1 MNIILFEENELN
13 KPLDL
18 DDPRAVHIIE
28 ILKAEEGDQ
37 LKGGILNGPLLDITL
52 EGFTDDSIQL
62 SFRKRDRKPPQA
74 YPVTMIIGTP
84 RPPTARR
91 LIKDLTTLGVYK
103 MIFSGTDLNEKSY
116 LSSKLWKEDKYR
128 LSLIEGAQQAGTTL
142 LPWIDRFYSLKKS
155 LESLPDGVPG
165 LFLHGEPGVST
176 LLEHLKERIPGPLV
190 LALGPERG
198 WTDREVE
205 MLKDFGFTQVQ
216 LGERILRTETAA
228 LCSLSMVI
236 QENFL

>member
-1 MNIILFEENELN
+1 MNIILFEEDELE
-13 KPLDL
+13 KPLKCS
-18 DDPRAVHIIE
+18 DPRGKHIIE
-28 ILKAEEGDQ
+28 ILKAKKGDL
-37 LKGGILNGPLLDITL
+37 LKAGIINGPLMEMKMEALNK
-52 EGFTDDSIQL
+52 DSIEFSCQ
-62 SFRKRDRKPPQA
+62 RIDRKPPEA

-116 LSSKLWKEDKYR
+116 LSSKLWKEDRYR
-128 LSLIEGAQQAGTTL
+128 QSLIEGAQQAGTTL
-142 LPWIDRFYSLKKS
+142 LPWIDRFYSLKRS

-165 LFLHGEPGVST
+165 LFFHGGADLPTLH
-176 LLEHLKERIPGPLV
+176 EHLKKRIPGPLV

-205 MLKDFGFTQVQ
+205 MLKDYGFLQIQ

-236 QENFL
+236 QQNFL